1 VGAATASPLK
11 QSVVLAKTEADGVV
25 DGTGESGLS
34 STKDVAEISAQ
45 QEAGFTPN
53 NADAQPTENIDAQ
66 SLKRKAEDGLPAP
79 VVKKE
84 KLEKED
90 AA

>member
-25 DGTGESGLS
+25 DGTGESGLF
-34 STKDVAEISAQ
+34 STKDVAEVSAQ

-53 NADAQPTENIDAQ
+53 STDAQPTENVDAQ
-66 SLKRKAEDGLPAP
+66 SLKRKAEDALPSP